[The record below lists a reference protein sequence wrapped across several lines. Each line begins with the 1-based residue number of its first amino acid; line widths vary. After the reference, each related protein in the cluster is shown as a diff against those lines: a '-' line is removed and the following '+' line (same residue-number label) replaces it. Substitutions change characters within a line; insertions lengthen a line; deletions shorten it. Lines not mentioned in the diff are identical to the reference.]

1 MKNLKQM
8 IEDFQSEA
16 KKRIAKGEFETVKAK
31 VSMTY
36 GYFAQI
42 EIMIDDVSFRFE
54 LSDDRRFVCD
64 HSVVKTYPHAI
75 DQSEISMLEKA
86 FKDFTKTNRD
96 NEILILQYKILEL
109 QK

>member
-16 KKRIAKGEFETVKAK
+16 KSRIAKGEFETVEAS
-31 VSMTY
+31 VSMVS

-42 EIMIDDVSFRFE
+42 EILIDDVSFRFE
-54 LSDDRRFVCD
+54 LSDNGGFICD
-64 HSVVKTYPHAI
+64 HSVVKIYPFAI
-75 DQSEISMLEKA
+75 DQSEFSMLEKA
-86 FKDFTKTNRD
+86 FKDFTKANRD
-96 NEILILQYKILEL
+96 NEIAMLQNKILEL